1 MPSRSRPLACGL
13 ALAALLLVAGRTRP
27 PVNDLPGRGSQL
39 FLSPQANPV
48 ALSGD
53 GSVVYA
59 LNTSAGTLSIRSAL
73 APYALIAELPV
84 GVEPVG
90 LAVRPKLSPADP
102 AEDEWLLVANHVS
115 DSIAVVSLASRAVID
130 VIQVLDGNG
139 VSTTDEPVGIAF
151 DGRDR
156 AFVTLDNRGE
166 VLELH
171 VGAGGRFQPGPRAV
185 LTAQGP
191 RALAVANGRL
201 FVAAF
206 ESGNRTEFPS
216 CGPSEPIHFVR
227 NDPVDEGC
235 LFPMNVA
242 TLLQFATSP
251 NVGGE
256 VIRDSDIPDRDLF
269 VYDTDDLSA
278 PLQVLQGVGT
288 LLYGVATSGSRVF
301 VTETEA
307 RNQLDGLLDLGNR
320 MFENRLAFVDCGPSC
335 GSVSLVN
342 LEANPFGVPV
352 PTPYGVAAS
361 GNGSLVVA
369 TAAGSD
375 GRPGLPG
382 APGVSV
388 PGLVTLSASGA
399 MLGRVATGALPQGV
413 ALRSNAAGAGETAFV
428 LNAGDSTL
436 SVVDVRTPSTPA
448 LLATLPV
455 GVDPAPPEV
464 RRGRVLFAAARAAT
478 SGTFSCESCHPNG
491 HIDQLLWVINTLES
505 PADDPTCQPA
515 TERCPEPRST
525 MPVRGLRD
533 TLPLHW
539 VGTLADPLPNV
550 FLAEDDGAPD
560 CNLATDG
567 EIGCI
572 RHLVDASLS
581 GVMCAQPA
589 CPTGPAGLPGALSDA
604 ERDDVAAFLA
614 AVSYPP
620 SPLRR
625 PSDSL
630 SATARTGVGDFFL
643 DRGGIST
650 PVTCA
655 DITSGCHALPL
666 GVATNSPVVG
676 RFDAP
681 TMRGLWD
688 RHLLFSDGI
697 FGSEEFLGSAG
708 FDPTATGMTEFRS
721 LAATFPNLFT
731 AAYNVPVGNI
741 WAFVNEMSVGL
752 PGLAG
757 RQLLLEPANAGN
769 ATIEARADQIQTAAA
784 EGRITAVARIG
795 GSEWRFQAG
804 LWRPPVGS
812 GVPRSTLRSF
822 GALAELP
829 VVITAELPER
839 LQAGGAAR
847 QPLLWV
853 ADGASGPAVPRL
865 PAGATRTFTAFA
877 AYVEPGARVLVNG
890 ALCAACSAAFDAAAG
905 DVDVTLAPTPSPA
918 GTHVV
923 QLLNPE
929 GFASNELP
937 VVTTP

>member
-1 MPSRSRPLACGL
+1 MPSRSPALACGL
-13 ALAALLLVAGRTRP
+13 ALCALLLVAGRTRP

-39 FLSPQANPV
+39 FLGPQANPV

-59 LNTSAGTLSIRSAL
+59 LNTSAGTLSIRSAA
-73 APYALIAELPV
+73 APYGLIAEIPV
-84 GVEPVG
+84 GLEPVG

-102 AEDEWLLVANHVS
+102 LEDEWVLVANHVS
-115 DSIAVVSLASRAVID
+115 DSIAVVSLARRAVID

-156 AFVTLDNRGE
+156 AFVTLDHRSE
-166 VLELH
+166 VLELEI
-171 VGAGGRFQPGPRAV
+171 GAGGRFQPGSRAV
-185 LTAQGP
+185 LTAQSP

-216 CGPSEPIHFVR
+216 CGATEPINFVR
-227 NDPVDEGC
+227 NHPVDEGC

-278 PLQVLQGVGT
+278 PVQVLQGIGT
-288 LLYGVATSGSRVF
+288 LLYGVAASGNRVF
-301 VTETEA
+301 VTQTEA

-320 MFENRLAFVDCGPSC
+320 MFENRLSFVDCGPSC
-335 GSVSLVN
+335 GAVTTVDLD
-342 LEANPFGVPV
+342 ANPFGVPV

-361 GNGSLVVA
+361 GNGALVVA

-375 GRPGLPG
+375 GEPGLPG
-382 APGVSV
+382 APGTTL

-399 MLGRVATGALPQGV
+399 VLGRVATGALPQGV
-413 ALRSNAAGAGETAFV
+413 ALRSNGAGVGQTAFV

-436 SVVDVRTPSTPA
+436 SVVDVSVPSAPT

-464 RRGRVLFAAARAAT
+464 QRGRILFAAARAST
-478 SGTFSCESCHPNG
+478 SGRFSCESCHPNG

-505 PADDPTCQPA
+505 PADDPGCQPA
-515 TERCPEPRST
+515 TEHCPEPRST

-533 TLPLHW
+533 TIPLHW
-539 VGTLADPLPNV
+539 VGTLADPLPTV

-560 CNLATDG
+560 CDLATDG
-567 EIGCI
+567 EVGCI

-581 GVMCAQPA
+581 GVMCVQPS
-589 CPTGPAGLPGALSDA
+589 CPTGPAGQPGALTGA
-604 ERDDVAAFLA
+604 ERDDIAAFLA
-614 AVSYPP
+614 ALSYPP

-625 PSDSL
+625 PTDAL

-643 DRGGIST
+643 DRGGVST

-655 DITSGCHALPL
+655 DINSGCHALPL

-741 WAFVNEMSVGL
+741 WQFVNEMSVGL

-757 RQLLLEPANAGN
+757 RQLVLEPGNAGN
-769 ATIEARADQIQTAAA
+769 ATVEARADQIQTAAT

-795 GSEWRFQAG
+795 SSEWRFQGG
-804 LWRPPVGS
+804 LWKPPVGS
-812 GVPRSTLRSF
+812 GVSRATLRSF
-822 GALAELP
+822 GAVAALP
-829 VVITAELPER
+829 VVITADLPER

-853 ADGASGPAVPRL
+853 ADGANGPAVPRL
-865 PAGATRTFTAFA
+865 TANATRTFTAFA

-890 ALCAACSAAFDAAAG
+890 ALCAACSAVFDAGAG

-918 GTHVV
+918 GTYVV

-937 VVTTP
+937 VVTQ

>member
-1 MPSRSRPLACGL
+1 MPQCSRALASGLAC
-13 ALAALLLVAGRTRP
+13 AALLLVAGRVRP

-48 ALSGD
+48 GLSGD

-59 LNTSAGTLSIRSAL
+59 LNTSAGTLSIRSTT
-73 APYALIAELPV
+73 APYGLIAEVRV
-84 GVEPVG
+84 GLEPVG
-90 LAVRPKLSPADP
+90 LAVRPKLNPADP
-102 AEDEWLLVANHVS
+102 GEDEWVLVANHVS
-115 DSIAVVSLASRAVID
+115 DSIAVVSLAGRAVID
-130 VIQVLDGNG
+130 VIQVLDANG

-151 DGRDR
+151 DGRNR
-156 AFVTLDNRGE
+156 AFVTLDNRNE
-166 VLELH
+166 VLTLQ
-171 VGAGGRFQPGPRAV
+171 VGASGRFQPGARAV
-185 LTAQGP
+185 LTAQAP

-216 CGPSEPIHFVR
+216 CGASEPINFVR
-227 NDPVDEGC
+227 DHPVDEGC
-235 LFPMNVA
+235 LFPMNA
-242 TLLQFATSP
+242 FTLLQFATSP

-269 VYDTDDLSA
+269 VYDPNNLSA

-301 VTETEA
+301 VTQTEA

-335 GSVSLVN
+335 GAVSLVN
-342 LEANPFGVPV
+342 LDANPFGVPV

-361 GNGSLVVA
+361 GNGALVVA

-375 GRPGLPG
+375 GVPGLPG
-382 APGVSV
+382 APGVTV
-388 PGLVTLSASGA
+388 PGLVTLSSSGA
-399 MLGRVATGALPQGV
+399 MLGRVGTGALPQGV
-413 ALRSNAAGAGETAFV
+413 ALRSNPAGVGETAFV
-428 LNAGDSTL
+428 LNTGDSTL
-436 SVVDVRTPSTPA
+436 SVVDVRTPSAPA

-455 GVDPAPPEV
+455 GTDPAPPEV
-464 RRGRVLFAAARAAT
+464 RRGRIVFSAARAST
-478 SGTFSCESCHPNG
+478 SGNFSCESCHPNG
-491 HIDQLLWVINTLES
+491 HLDQLLWVINTLES
-505 PADDPTCQPA
+505 PADVPGCEPA
-515 TERCPEPRST
+515 TEHCPEPRST

-539 VGTLADPLPNV
+539 VGTLADPIPGV

-560 CNLATDG
+560 CDLATDG
-567 EIGCI
+567 ELGCI
-572 RHLVDASLS
+572 RHIVDASMS
-581 GVMCAQPA
+581 GVMCAQPS
-589 CPTGPAGLPGALSDA
+589 CPTGPTGLPGALTGA
-604 ERDDVAAFLA
+604 ERDDMAAFLA

-625 PSDSL
+625 PSDAL

-655 DITSGCHALPL
+655 DIVSGCHALPL
-666 GVATNSPVVG
+666 GVATNSLLVG

-681 TMRGLWD
+681 TMRGIWD

-769 ATIEARADQIQTAAA
+769 STIEARADQIQTAAS

-795 GSEWRFQAG
+795 SSEWRFQG
-804 LWRPPVGS
+804 GDWKPPVGVGIS
-812 GVPRSTLRSF
+812 RTTLRSF
-822 GALAELP
+822 GAIAGLP
-829 VVITAELPER
+829 VLLTAELPEAM
-839 LQAGGAAR
+839 QAGSAAR

-853 ADGASGPAVPRL
+853 NDGANGPAVPRL
-865 PAGATRTFTAFA
+865 TANATRTFTAFA

-890 ALCAACSAAFDAAAG
+890 TLCAACTASFDPGAG

-918 GTHVV
+918 GTYVV

-937 VVTTP
+937 VVTVP